1 MGLQLT
7 KNRKK
12 NTLKRTTT
20 RSKNLYINLL
30 IKIYRFLAKK
40 TKSKFNIVIFK
51 RLFTSRSHQSPI
63 SLSRLVRFSKYG
75 KIIVIVGKILNDER
89 NTSLP
94 KMTICALKFSS
105 SARERVLGNGGKIIT
120 FDQLAKINPTGKDT
134 LLLRGPNKRKS
145 LKKKRNQ
152 ITKKTN

>member
-1 MGLQLT
+1 MGLQVI
-7 KNRKK
+7 KSRKK
-12 NTLKRTTT
+12 NSIKRTVT
-20 RSKNLYINLL
+20 RSKNLYIDLL

-40 TKSKFNIVIFK
+40 TKSKFNVVVFK
-51 RLFTSRSHQSPI
+51 RLFTSRSHQSHI
-63 SLSRLVRFSKYG
+63 SLSRLVRYLKPG

-89 NTSLP
+89 NTSFP

-105 SARERVLGNGGKIIT
+105 SARERIIENGGKIIT

-145 LKKKRNQ
+145 LKKKRNL
-152 ITKKTN
+152 IAKKTN

>member
-1 MGLQLT
+1 MGLQAT
-7 KNRKK
+7 KSGKK
-12 NTLKRTTT
+12 NSYMRTVT

-40 TKSKFNIVIFK
+40 TKSRFNVVIFK

-63 SLSRLVRFSKYG
+63 SLSRLVRYSKHG

-89 NTSLP
+89 NSSFP

-105 SARERVLGNGGKIIT
+105 SARERVLKNGGKIIT

-145 LKKKRNQ
+145 LKKKRNI